1 MFLPFGY
8 CQILDPTPLQRALA
22 AAPERAP
29 QVPPPQEQEF
39 FCFTLGELHLGVPSE
54 SVREVLRVKRITPV
68 PRVPSFVLGVAGHRG
83 EILPILDLLRFF
95 GKGEGRPGPRA
106 RVFVGAVGA
115 YIAGFLVD
123 TVAGLHRFPAADI
136 LPSPI
141 GGDVSA
147 ENVLGVVQRPGV
159 PVVSL
164 LNFAKLLQNARARAV
179 AR

>member
-1 MFLPFGY
+1 VFWPFGY
-8 CQILDPTPLQRALA
+8 WRALNPTPLQRALA

-29 QVPPPQEQEF
+29 QAPPSQEQEF

-54 SVREVLRVKRITPV
+54 SVREVLRVKRITPM

-83 EILPILDLLRFF
+83 EVLPVLDLLRFF

-106 RVFVGAVGA
+106 RVFVGAVGSH
-115 YIAGFLVD
+115 IAGFLVD
-123 TVAGLHRFPAADI
+123 AVGGLHRYRPADI
-136 LPSPI
+136 LPAPI
-141 GGDVSA
+141 GGDLSS
-147 ENVLGVVQRPGV
+147 ESVLGVVQQPGE

-164 LNFAKLLQNARARAV
+164 LNFAKLIQSARLRAV